1 LFIVFAET
9 GLFAGFFLPGD
20 SLLFV
25 AGIYSNELAGE
36 ILLMNNEL
44 KKLVNEHADIV
55 AITEQ
60 AYKSGMKPLRLSG
73 AMKVA
78 QGLTTIDEVLKV
90 APLAS

>member
-1 LFIVFAET
+1 M
-9 GLFAGFFLPGD
+9 GRM
-20 SLLFV
+20 
-25 AGIYSNELAGE
+25 GIYE

-44 KKLVNEHADIV
+44 KRLINEKADIV
-55 AITEQ
+55 AITEA

-78 QGLTTIDEVLKV
+78 QGMTTTEEVLKV